1 MGNVIGMQHVL
12 STVNVVDPSNILS
25 GIAFGKYEN
34 FTLFLSVNA
43 SFIKLWDN
51 PGSRSVQNGQ
61 RGLWV
66 AQDVNDRKKELGEM
80 DVAFKQR

>member
-1 MGNVIGMQHVL
+1 MIGMQHVL
-12 STVNVVDPSNILS
+12 SMVDIVDPLNILN

-34 FTLFLSVNA
+34 FSLFLSMNA
-43 SFIKLWDN
+43 SFIKLWDD
-51 PGSRSVQNGQ
+51 PESRSVLNGW

-80 DVAFKQR
+80 DVAFKWR